1 MKVITDAPI
10 FEEQSNAKGK
20 NWTNFQNWS
29 KDKYGKI
36 KDAGAFPV
44 IENLLGLGKK
54 PTPEPPVFNNP
65 PPILD
70 SNENKKPKMKLA
82 TKIIIGVVGV
92 GIIVG
97 VIYLIRRNKK
107 GSLKK

>member
-20 NWTNFQNWS
+20 NWTNFQKWS

-54 PTPEPPVFNNP
+54 PKPDVDVNPKPDFILQEEP
-65 PPILD
+65 
-70 SNENKKPKMKLA
+70 KPKMKLA
-82 TKIIIGVVGV
+82 TKIIIGVVAVGV
-92 GIIVG
+92 VVG

>member
-20 NWTNFQNWS
+20 NWTNFQNWT

-54 PTPEPPVFNNP
+54 PKPKPEVNVNDNP
-65 PPILD
+65 NLII
-70 SNENKKPKMKLA
+70 EQEKPKMKLA

>member
-20 NWTNFQNWS
+20 NWTNFKTWG

-54 PTPEPPVFNNP
+54 PNPEPVVNYKPD
-65 PPILD
+65 PII
-70 SNENKKPKMKLA
+70 EQEKPKMKLA

>member
-20 NWTNFQNWS
+20 NWTNFQNWT

-54 PTPEPPVFNNP
+54 PKPEADVNYKPDLV
-65 PPILD
+65 I
-70 SNENKKPKMKLA
+70 EQEKPKMKLA
-82 TKIIIGVVGV
+82 TKIIIGVVAVGV
-92 GIIVG
+92 VVG

>member
-20 NWTNFQNWS
+20 NWTNFKNWG

-36 KDAGAFPV
+36 KEAGAFPV

-54 PTPEPPVFNNP
+54 PKPKPDVDINP
-65 PPILD
+65 KPDFILED
-70 SNENKKPKMKLA
+70 DPKPKMKLA
-82 TKIIIGVVGV
+82 TKIIIGVVAVGV
-92 GIIVG
+92 IVG
-97 VIYLIRRNKK
+97 VIYLIKRNKK